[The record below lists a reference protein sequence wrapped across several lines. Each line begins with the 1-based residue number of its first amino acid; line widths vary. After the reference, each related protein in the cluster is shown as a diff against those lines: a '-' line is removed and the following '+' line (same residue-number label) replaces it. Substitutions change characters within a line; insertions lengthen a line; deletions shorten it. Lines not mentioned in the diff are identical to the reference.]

1 MQQELTYS
9 GLKNSEIHELIF
21 YPFGSKLFKE
31 FNEDKSKYSKISL
44 QICRNFYYQ
53 SLIVKNELQ
62 AYTLTSIPKEISKN
76 DLNLDNFFRQKKKI
90 D

>member
-1 MQQELTYS
+1 M
-9 GLKNSEIHELIF
+9 
-21 YPFGSKLFKE
+21 
-31 FNEDKSKYSKISL
+31 YSKISL

-62 AYTLTSIPKEISKN
+62 ACTLTSIPKEISKN